1 MAERYFV
8 AVAPPFHTAHRLA
21 GRLQNAF
28 EDHPIPGNR
37 VDPQHWH
44 LTLRFLG
51 PLEPMWLDRLLFTL
65 DDADLGDAFTF
76 VIDGL
81 GAFPRPERAQVL
93 WAGVGDGEAHLLRL
107 QADVEEALVA
117 AGWEPEDRPFV
128 PHLTLS
134 TLRPVRDVWPW
145 LERDADLRSRW
156 RVEELTVFAS
166 TGSGRRYSV
175 VETFPLST

>member
-8 AVAPPFHTAHRLA
+8 GIAPPFHTAHRLA
-21 GRLQNAF
+21 GRLQNGF
-28 EDHPIPGNR
+28 EDQPIPGNR

-44 LTLRFLG
+44 ITLRFLG
-51 PLEPMWLDRLLFTL
+51 ELEPMWLDRLLFTL
-65 DDADLGDAFTF
+65 GDTDFGAPFTF
-76 VIDGL
+76 VLDGL
-81 GAFPRPERAQVL
+81 GAFPNPEHAQVL
-93 WAGVGDGEAHLLRL
+93 WVGVGDGVERLHGL
-107 QADVEEALVA
+107 QADIDDALVA
-117 AGWEPEDRPFV
+117 GGWEAEDRPFV

-166 TGSGRRYSV
+166 TGSGRRYRV
-175 VETFPLST
+175 VETFPLAI